1 MLMAKKNVYM
11 NITNTFLSSIYMD
24 LLEYFDNFV
33 KNESLLTN
41 VLVADEITRNNYQN
55 DLNII
60 SCRTQFKNSH
70 PQK

>member
-1 MLMAKKNVYM
+1 ME
-11 NITNTFLSSIYMD
+11 

-41 VLVADEITRNNYQN
+41 ALVADEITRNNYQN
-55 DLNII
+55 NLNII
-60 SCRTQFKNSH
+60 SCRTQFKISH

>member
-11 NITNTFLSSIYMD
+11 NITSTFLSSIYMD

-60 SCRTQFKNSH
+60 SCRTPFKNSH